1 VLAHISGCPDGV
13 EGLEARGTLTAGDYA
28 HVFAPLVERHRQGE
42 RRLRLLYQ
50 FGPDFTGFTPGALW
64 ADSRIGAR
72 YLPVV
77 DGCAIVTDI
86 DWIRDPGRS
95 IGNWMPCPVRVYD
108 NAHRHEAA
116 RWLASLATADD
127 PTIAQTVKAY
137 VGGTVGAATSIAK
150 LLLVKRFRR

>member
-1 VLAHISGCPDGV
+1 MLAHITGLPDGV

-28 HVFAPLVERHRQGE
+28 HVFAPLVERRRQGE

-72 YLPVV
+72 YLPVL

-95 IGNWMPCPVRVYD
+95 IANWMPCPVRVYD
-108 NAHRHEAA
+108 NANRGEAA
-116 RWLASLATADD
+116 RWLASLATADQ
-127 PTIAQTVKAY
+127 PSIAQTVKAY